1 MPPITG
7 NTWQFHAEIRTLAE
21 VQAENNR
28 AIAALKPDGALGQ
41 LIKDVTIDLHRYDVS
56 IAHVDT
62 GGLKQAQRMTVQGAY
77 GEIFID
83 PYAVN
88 RNKQRPI
95 VYGPFE
101 HARGGEHAFMDRT
114 VAEYWPRVAQRRGA
128 EFLAKVVK

>member
-1 MPPITG
+1 MTITG
-7 NTWQFHAEIRTLAE
+7 NLWRLGAEIKNLAE
-21 VQAENNR
+21 VQEANLRSIAE
-28 AIAALKPDGALGQ
+28 LQPDGALGQ
-41 LIKDVTIDLHRYDVS
+41 LIKDATIDLHRYDVS
-56 IAHVDT
+56 VVHVDT
-62 GGLKQAQRMTVQGAY
+62 GALKQAQRMRLEGAY

-114 VAEYWPRVAQRRGA
+114 ITEYWPTVARVRGA
-128 EFLAKVVK
+128 EFLAKVTK